1 MSSEKINRCRVVEK
15 SYDEKG
21 QIFILRL
28 KGQELVVTLSK
39 DLIKSLHTKKD
50 DTYGF
55 MDLENEMVNGWKV
68 VNKSYVEK
76 GSIFILHL
84 HGQVEPVAVSRD
96 LVKSL
101 HAMTEPPVESK
112 FIKTWKFI
120 KKSMIKNI
128 SKQSYLLELP
138 WWCFL
143 DILV

>member
-1 MSSEKINRCRVVEK
+1 MSSEKINRCRVFEK

-55 MDLENEMVNGWKV
+55 MDLENEMVNDLKV
-68 VNKSYVEK
+68 VNKSYVEN

-101 HAMTEPPVESK
+101 HSMTVPTVDQLQDSIESK
-112 FIKTWKFI
+112 FIN
-120 KKSMIKNI
+120 KN
-128 SKQSYLLELP
+128 K
-138 WWCFL
+138 
-143 DILV
+143 

>member
-39 DLIKSLHTKKD
+39 DLIKSLHAKKD

-55 MDLENEMVNGWKV
+55 TRFMDLEDEMVNGWKV
-68 VNKSYVEK
+68 VNKSYVEN

-101 HAMTEPPVESK
+101 HSMTVPTVDQLQDSIESK
-112 FIKTWKFI
+112 FIKNK
-120 KKSMIKNI
+120 
-128 SKQSYLLELP
+128 
-138 WWCFL
+138 
-143 DILV
+143 